1 MVGAHRFLCCD
12 AHLVDSVGLRPDYV
26 RKLSK
31 RHGLPEQI
39 SVCYEDVFLSLDVKT
54 DDFIEDLEGSKLKR
68 RNPASA
74 NTSKIIKTIIQWDS
88 ENYTRDV
95 SQCLRQS
102 IINQNICFNPEGRA
116 LYM

>member
-1 MVGAHRFLCCD
+1 MVGAQRFLCCA
-12 AHLVDSVGLRPDYV
+12 AHFVDSLGLRPEYE

-31 RHGLPEQI
+31 RHGVPEQI
-39 SVCYEDVFLSLDVKT
+39 SVCSEEVFLHFDVKT
-54 DDFIEDLEGSKLKR
+54 DHLIEELEGSKLKR